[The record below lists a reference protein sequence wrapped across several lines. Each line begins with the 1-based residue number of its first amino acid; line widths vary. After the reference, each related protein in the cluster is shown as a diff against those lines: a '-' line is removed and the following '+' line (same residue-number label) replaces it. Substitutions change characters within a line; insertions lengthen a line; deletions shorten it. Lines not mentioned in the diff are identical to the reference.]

1 MTNKKNKEDSSNP
14 SRKKEK
20 EFSYPRFIIGMLII
34 LSPVFYLGYSLLE
47 TKFRDPYHQVPII
60 CTVNEVRKHTSTGSG
75 KGYSS
80 GKDYLSFRT
89 EECRTLQ
96 FPISSDDD
104 YQSMIDEIQIGEKYQ
119 FMMGESQV
127 GVTWG
132 AREVF
137 SYSGPVE

>member
-1 MTNKKNKEDSSNP
+1 MTNKKSKEDFSTP
-14 SRKKEK
+14 RKKEK

-47 TKFRDPYHQVPII
+47 TKFRDPHHQVPII
-60 CTVNEVRKHTSTGSG
+60 CTVTVAEQYTST
-75 KGYSS
+75 SS
-80 GKDYLSFRT
+80 GRGYGSSRDYLFFKT
-89 EECRTLQ
+89 EECRNLLL
-96 FPISSDDD
+96 PISSDDD
-104 YQSMIDEIQIGEKYQ
+104 YQSMLDEIQIGKKYE